1 MLTVDDEPGGYRM
14 TDRLA
19 LGVTEAAKL
28 LGISRSKLYEAVR
41 DKRLRVVR
49 FGRRVLIPLDA
60 LKAFLDRGR

>member
-1 MLTVDDEPGGYRM
+1 M

-19 LGVTEAAKL
+19 LRVTEAATA

>member
-1 MLTVDDEPGGYRM
+1 MG
-14 TDRLA
+14 DRLA
-19 LGVTEAAKL
+19 LGIREAAKS

>member
-1 MLTVDDEPGGYRM
+1 MLVINDRLRGYRM
-14 TDRLA
+14 SDRLA
-19 LGVTEAAKL
+19 LGVTEAAKS

-49 FGRRVLIPLDA
+49 FGRRVLIPLDV